1 MSQNELYDGRVSDL
15 ARLIKANHSRQSS
28 RPARLLITNSFSVH
42 KKKKQLLLRPPKN
55 VGKNYLIKRQTTTT
69 KTTTTMGNICHSGVK
84 FNELVAAAVKPNF
97 PTQGAN
103 GNLHLTAWHKSPRR
117 AKRATAEEG
126 RETRREWGKGGAVVN
141 ASLLGPPS

>member
-42 KKKKQLLLRPPKN
+42 KKKKQLLLPPPKN

-69 KTTTTMGNICHSGVK
+69 TIAMGNICHSGVK
-84 FNELVAAAVKPNF
+84 FNDLVAAVVKPNF

-103 GNLHLTAWHKSPRR
+103 GNLHLTAWYKSPRR
-117 AKRATAEEG
+117 AKRATEEEG
-126 RETRREWGKGGAVVN
+126 SERGQECGKGGAVVN
-141 ASLLGPPS
+141 ASLLGLPS